1 MARRPSLFKPDRREL
16 YMKDQT
22 LLLIDGFNLLSRG
35 YFATAYGKSDDQ
47 LSKNEKGQYINA
59 TRVFFQKIFQLTRN
73 YGITHISVAWDGKR
87 EDTTRNQQY
96 SFYKAQRTGLP
107 EPLIEQYHL
116 CVEIL
121 DKLHIHQ
128 IAVPGFEADDI
139 IGAFSTSWH
148 QNEHGQTYIYSNDRD
163 LFQLLNPTTSQV
175 IAKKKQE
182 IVYSS
187 TSFQEE
193 FDLHPSQ
200 WVCVKALLG
209 DSSDNIPGC
218 PGVGEKSALPLIRQY
233 GDLKQVFKN
242 IDELDP
248 AFNRYKKKLREGE
261 ESAWISRE
269 LSEIITDI
277 DEVHQT
283 DIDSLK
289 IIWEEE
295 LVLQDMSDYGIRV
308 KLK

>member
-1 MARRPSLFKPDRREL
+1 MSNH
-16 YMKDQT
+16 T

-35 YFATAYGKSDDQ
+35 YFATAYGKSDEQ
-47 LSKNEKGQYINA
+47 LSKNDKGEYINA
-59 TRVFFQKIFQLTRN
+59 TRVFFQKLFQLTRN
-73 YGITHISVAWDGKR
+73 YDVTHISVAWDGKR
-87 EDTTRNQQY
+87 EDTSRNQKY
-96 SFYKAQRTGLP
+96 AFYKAQRNDLP

-116 CVEIL
+116 TMQLL
-121 DKLHIHQ
+121 DKLEVHQ

-139 IGAFSTSWH
+139 IGAFSTLWH
-148 QNEHGQTYIYSNDRD
+148 NNELGQTYICSNDRD
-163 LFQLLNPTTSQV
+163 LFQLLNSTTSQ
-175 IAKKKQE
+175 ILSKKRQE

-187 TSFQEE
+187 ASFQEE
-193 FDLHPSQ
+193 FEVLPSQ
-200 WVCVKALLG
+200 WVDVKALLG

-233 GDLKQVFKN
+233 GNLKQVFKN

-261 ESAWISRE
+261 ESTWISRE

-277 DEVHQT
+277 DEVNKT
-283 DIDSLK
+283 DTELLK
-289 IIWEEE
+289 ITWEEDV
-295 LVLQDMSDYGIRV
+295 VLQEMNEQGIRV

>member
-1 MARRPSLFKPDRREL
+1 VNNH
-16 YMKDQT
+16 T

-47 LSKNEKGQYINA
+47 LSKNDKGQYINA
-59 TRVFFQKIFQLTRN
+59 TRVFFQKLFQLTRN

-87 EDTTRNQQY
+87 EDTSRNQKY
-96 SFYKAQRTGLP
+96 AFYKAQRNDLP

-116 CVEIL
+116 TMELL
-121 DKLHIHQ
+121 DKLQVHQ

-139 IGAFSTSWH
+139 IGAFSTLWH
-148 QNEHGQTYIYSNDRD
+148 ENELGQTYISSNDRD
-163 LFQLLNPTTSQV
+163 LFQLLNSTTSQ
-175 IAKKKQE
+175 ILSKKKQE

-187 TSFQEE
+187 ASFQEE
-193 FDLHPSQ
+193 FEVLPSQ
-200 WVCVKALLG
+200 WVDVKALLG

-233 GDLKQVFKN
+233 GNLKQVFKN

-248 AFNRYKKKLREGE
+248 VFNRYKKKLREGE
-261 ESAWISRE
+261 ELTWISRE

-277 DEVHQT
+277 DEVNAT
-283 DIDSLK
+283 DTDSLK
-289 IIWEEE
+289 ISWDEEFVVQE
-295 LVLQDMSDYGIRV
+295 MSEQGIRV
-308 KLK
+308 KLR